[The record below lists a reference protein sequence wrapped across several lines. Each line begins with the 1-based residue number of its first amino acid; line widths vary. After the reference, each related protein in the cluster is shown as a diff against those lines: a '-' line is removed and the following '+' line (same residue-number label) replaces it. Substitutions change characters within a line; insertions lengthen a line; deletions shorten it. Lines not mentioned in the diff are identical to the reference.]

1 MKKRNILMI
10 ISIVILFLVFV
21 IMLLSFNRRT
31 DKIVSQFEY
40 VKLSNDLIKIED
52 ESSSYEDQIITNN
65 VLEYDYEIIKENSN
79 LYGRIY
85 IENSFVYVSNDLL
98 NTKHKVSN
106 EKFVTLYMNYSN
118 KDSLVVY
125 GLSNNNEVYKFEL
138 DSTDIEDV
146 KDTKLNL
153 NEKIKSFVRARN
165 SCLECT
171 TVFASVLSESNKV
184 LVADNGLLLS
194 DSYMNLYNRYLIDV
208 DRNLYNIN
216 GRKIVDSKKNNIKI
230 SKYIILNDVDDKY
243 KLILISDNN
252 EMLFLYDNDTIAI
265 YNNKITTIFNGNDE
279 VNITLD
285 NKFNIKLNGQYYDY
299 K

>member
-21 IMLLSFNRRT
+21 IMLLSFNRKT

-40 VKLSNDLIKIED
+40 VKLSNDLIKIKD

-65 VLEYDYEIIKENSN
+65 VLEYDYEIIKDNSN

-85 IENSFVYVSNDLL
+85 IENSFVYISNDLSSISRK
-98 NTKHKVSN
+98 T
-106 EKFVTLYMNYSN
+106 EYMNTSR
-118 KDSLVVY
+118 
-125 GLSNNNEVYKFEL
+125 F
-138 DSTDIEDV
+138 STDIEDV

-265 YNNKITTIFNGNDE
+265 YNNKITTIFNGDNE